1 MDQIKEEC
9 DGRELRE
16 LLTEI
21 LKVQERILHRV
32 ERMEEAIT
40 RLQGK

>member
-16 LLTEI
+16 LLKEI
-21 LKVQERILHRV
+21 LKVEERILHRV
-32 ERMEEAIT
+32 ERLEEAIA
-40 RLQGK
+40 RLEKK

>member
-1 MDQIKEEC
+1 MDQIKEER
-9 DGRELRE
+9 DSRELRE
-16 LLTEI
+16 LLVEI